1 MTMFALVDCNNFYA
15 TCETVFRPDLR
26 GRPII
31 VLSNNDGC
39 VVARSAEVKAL
50 GTIKMG
56 VPVFQI
62 KNEIAKHHI
71 EVFSSNYTL
80 YADLSHRV
88 MRILRLLSPG
98 LEIYSIDE
106 AFVDVRGI
114 RDVIE
119 FGTMVRSTI
128 KQWTGITVAVG
139 MAPTKTLA
147 KLANYGAKKFPGT
160 GGVVDLRDPERQ
172 KKLMSI
178 TPVGE
183 IWGVGRRTTKA
194 LNALGITTALQLRD
208 ADLQD
213 IRRRF
218 SIVLARTVS
227 ELRGTSCF
235 ELEYQPQ
242 PKQQIV
248 TSRSFGQRIT
258 ALGSMRQAISEFTER
273 ACSKL
278 RNGQQY
284 ARAITVFIQTSR
296 FLEDENRRYAN
307 QATGSLVHHSNDNYQ
322 FTKLAQQLLE
332 RIWRD
337 GYEYNKGGVILGDF
351 SRTTQQ
357 QIGLFEKPVRDNSS
371 VMEAIDAINNRI
383 GSVSFASSSGYQH
396 WAMRRD
402 KLSPAYTTRWSDLPS
417 VK

>member
-1 MTMFALVDCNNFYA
+1 
-15 TCETVFRPDLR
+15 
-26 GRPII
+26 
-31 VLSNNDGC
+31 
-39 VVARSAEVKAL
+39 
-50 GTIKMG
+50 MG

-62 KNEIAKHHI
+62 KNEITKHNI

-80 YADLSHRV
+80 YADMSHRV
-88 MRILRLLSPG
+88 MSILRSLSPG

-114 RDVIE
+114 PDLVE
-119 FGTMVRSTI
+119 FGMMVRNTV
-128 KQWTGITVAVG
+128 KKWTGITVAVG

-172 KKLMSI
+172 RKLMAM

-194 LNALGITTALQLRD
+194 LKALGIETALQLRE
-208 ADLQD
+208 ADVQD

-218 SIVLARTVS
+218 SVVLARTVT
-227 ELRGTSCF
+227 ELRGTPCI
-235 ELEYQPQ
+235 ELEDQPA

-258 ALGSMRQAISEFTER
+258 TLDAMRQAISEYTER
-273 ACSKL
+273 ACAKL

-284 ARAITVFIQTSR
+284 ARAITVFIETSR
-296 FLEDENRRYAN
+296 FLKDEDNRYAN
-307 QATGSLVHHSNDNYQ
+307 QVTGRLMHHCNDN
-322 FTKLAQQLLE
+322 FKFAKLAQQLLE

-351 SRTTQQ
+351 SRTKLRQV
-357 QIGLFEKPVRDNSS
+357 GLFEKPIRDNSK
-371 VMEAIDAINNRI
+371 VMNAIDIINNTV
-383 GSVSFASSSGYQH
+383 GSIRLATSSGDQH
-396 WAMRRD
+396 WAMRRER
-402 KLSPAYTTRWSDLPS
+402 LSPAYTTRWLDIPG

>member
-1 MTMFALVDCNNFYA
+1 MFALVDCNNFYA
-15 TCETVFRPDLR
+15 TGEKVFRPDLR
-26 GRPII
+26 DRPVI

-56 VPVFQI
+56 VPVFQV
-62 KNEIAKHHI
+62 KNEITKHNI

-80 YADLSHRV
+80 YADMSHRV
-88 MRILRLLSPG
+88 MSILRSLSPG

-114 RDVIE
+114 PDLVE
-119 FGTMVRSTI
+119 FGMMVRTTV
-128 KQWTGITVAVG
+128 KKWTGITVAVG

-160 GGVVDLRDPERQ
+160 SGVVDLRDPERQ
-172 KKLMSI
+172 QKLMAI

-183 IWGVGRRTTKA
+183 IWGVGRRTTKS
-194 LNALGITTALQLRD
+194 LKALGIETALQLRD
-208 ADLQD
+208 ANIQD

-218 SIVLARTVS
+218 SVVLARTVT
-227 ELRGTSCF
+227 ELRGTSCI
-235 ELEYQPQ
+235 ELEDQPA

-258 ALGSMRQAISEFTER
+258 TLDAMRQAISEYTER
-273 ACSKL
+273 ACAKL
-278 RNGQQY
+278 RSGRQY
-284 ARAITVFIQTSR
+284 AKAITVFIETSR
-296 FLEDENRRYAN
+296 FLKDENSRYAN
-307 QATGSLVHHSNDNYQ
+307 QATGSLAHHSDDNFQ
-322 FTKLAQQLLE
+322 FAKLAQQLLE

-351 SRTTQQ
+351 SRTKQRQ
-357 QIGLFEKPVRDNSS
+357 VGLFEKPVRDNSS
-371 VMEAIDAINNRI
+371 VMEAIDAINSRI
-383 GSVSFASSSGYQH
+383 GMVRFASSSGYQH

-402 KLSPAYTTRWSDLPS
+402 SLSPAYTTRWSDLPS

>member
-1 MTMFALVDCNNFYA
+1 MFALVDCNNFYA

-26 GRPII
+26 GRPVV

-62 KNEIAKHHI
+62 KDEITKHNI

-80 YADLSHRV
+80 YADMSHRV
-88 MRILRLLSPG
+88 MSILRSLSPG

-106 AFVDVRGI
+106 AFIDVRGI
-114 RDVIE
+114 PDLIE
-119 FGTMVRSTI
+119 FGMMVRNTV
-128 KQWTGITVAVG
+128 KKWTGITVAVG

-147 KLANYGAKKFPGT
+147 KLANYGAKKFSGT

-172 KKLMSI
+172 QKLMAM

-194 LNALGITTALQLRD
+194 LKALGIETALQLRD
-208 ADLQD
+208 ADVQD
-213 IRRRF
+213 VRRRF
-218 SIVLARTVS
+218 SVVLARTVT
-227 ELRGTSCF
+227 ELRGTPCI
-235 ELEYQPQ
+235 ELEDQPA

-258 ALGSMRQAISEFTER
+258 TLDAMRQAISEYTER
-273 ACSKL
+273 ACAKL
-278 RNGQQY
+278 RSGGQY
-284 ARAITVFIQTSR
+284 ARAITVFIETSR
-296 FLEDENRRYAN
+296 FLKDEDGRYAN
-307 QATGSLVHHSNDNYQ
+307 QVTGNLAHHSDDNFQ
-322 FTKLAQQLLE
+322 FAKLAQQLLE

-351 SRTTQQ
+351 SRTRQRQ
-357 QIGLFEKPVRDNSS
+357 VGLFEKPVRDNSS
-371 VMEAIDAINNRI
+371 VMAAIDTINSRI
-383 GSVSFASSSGYQH
+383 GMVRFATSSGYQH

-402 KLSPAYTTRWSDLPS
+402 SLSPAYTTRWSDLPC

>member
-1 MTMFALVDCNNFYA
+1 MFALVDCNNFYA

-26 GRPII
+26 GKPVI

-56 VPVFQI
+56 VPLFQI
-62 KNEIAKHHI
+62 KNEITKHNI

-80 YADLSHRV
+80 YADMSHRV
-88 MRILRLLSPG
+88 MRILRSLSPG
-98 LEIYSIDE
+98 MEIYSIDE
-106 AFVDVRGI
+106 AFIDVRGI
-114 RDVIE
+114 RDLIE
-119 FGTMVRSTI
+119 FGTMVRNTV
-128 KQWTGITVAVG
+128 KKWTGITVAVG

-172 KKLMSI
+172 RKLMAM

-183 IWGVGRRTTKA
+183 VWGVGRRTTKA
-194 LNALGITTALQLRD
+194 LNALGIETALELRD
-208 ADLQD
+208 SDIQD

-218 SIVLARTVS
+218 SVVLARTVT
-227 ELRGTSCF
+227 ELRGISCI
-235 ELEYQPQ
+235 ELEDQPA

-248 TSRSFGQRIT
+248 TSRSFGHRIT
-258 ALGSMRQAISEFTER
+258 TLDAMRQAISEFTER
-273 ACSKL
+273 ACAKL
-278 RNGQQY
+278 RSGQQY

-296 FLEDENRRYAN
+296 FLEDEACRYAN
-307 QATGSLVHHSNDNYQ
+307 QATGNLAHHSDDNFQ
-322 FTKLAQQLLE
+322 ITKLAQQLLE

-337 GYEYNKGGVILGDF
+337 GYEYNKGGVIFGDF
-351 SRTTQQ
+351 SRTKQR

-371 VMEAIDAINNRI
+371 VMEAIDTINSQI
-383 GSVSFASSSGYQH
+383 GTVRFATSSGYQR
-396 WAMRRD
+396 WAVRRD
-402 KLSPAYTTRWSDLPS
+402 SLSPAYTTRWSDLPC

>member
-1 MTMFALVDCNNFYA
+1 MFALVDCNNFYA

-26 GRPII
+26 GKPVV

-62 KNEIAKHHI
+62 KNEIKKHKI

-80 YADLSHRV
+80 YADMSCRV
-88 MRILRLLSPG
+88 MRILRSVSPG
-98 LEIYSIDE
+98 IEIYSIDE
-106 AFVDVRGI
+106 AFIDVRGI
-114 RDVIE
+114 RDLMA

-147 KLANYGAKKFPGT
+147 KLANHGAKKFPGT
-160 GGVVDLRDPERQ
+160 GGVVDLRDPARQ
-172 KKLMSI
+172 GKLMAI

-183 IWGVGRRTTKA
+183 IWGVGRRTAKA
-194 LNALGITTALQLRD
+194 LNALGVETALQLRD
-208 ADLQD
+208 ADIQD

-218 SIVLARTVS
+218 SVVLARTVS
-227 ELRGTSCF
+227 ELRGISCV
-235 ELEYQPQ
+235 ELESQPA
-242 PKQQIV
+242 PKKQIV
-248 TSRSFGQRIT
+248 TSRSFGQRIISLD
-258 ALGSMRQAISEFTER
+258 AMRQAISEFTER
-273 ACSKL
+273 ACAKL
-278 RNGQQY
+278 RNGGQY

-296 FLEDENRRYAN
+296 FLEDESRQYAN
-307 QATGSLVHHSNDNYQ
+307 HATGSLAHHGSDNYQ
-322 FTKLAQQLLE
+322 FIKLAQRLLE
-332 RIWRD
+332 EIWRD

-351 SRTTQQ
+351 SKTKQKQ
-357 QIGLFEKPVRDNSS
+357 FGLFEKPERDNSS
-371 VMEAIDAINNRI
+371 VMEAIDTINNRI
-383 GSVSFASSSGYQH
+383 GSVRFATSSGYQH

-402 KLSPAYTTRWSDLPS
+402 SLSPAYTTRWSDLPS

>member
-1 MTMFALVDCNNFYA
+1 MFALVDCNNFYA
-15 TCETVFRPDLR
+15 TCETLFRPDLR
-26 GRPII
+26 GRPVI

-62 KNEIAKHHI
+62 NNEISRHNI

-80 YADLSHRV
+80 YADMSHRV
-88 MRILRLLSPG
+88 MSILRSLSPS

-106 AFVDVRGI
+106 AFVDVLGI
-114 RDVIE
+114 PDLIE
-119 FGTMVRSTI
+119 FGMMVRNTV
-128 KQWTGITVAVG
+128 KKWTGITVAVG

-172 KKLMSI
+172 RKLMAM

-194 LNALGITTALQLRD
+194 LKALGIDTALQLRE
-208 ADLQD
+208 ADVQD

-218 SIVLARTVS
+218 SVVLARTVT
-227 ELRGTSCF
+227 ELRGTPCI
-235 ELEYQPQ
+235 ELEDQPA

-258 ALGSMRQAISEFTER
+258 TLDAMRQAISEYTER
-273 ACSKL
+273 ACAKL
-278 RNGQQY
+278 RSGGQY
-284 ARAITVFIQTSR
+284 ARAITVFIETSR
-296 FLEDENRRYAN
+296 FLKDEDGRYAN
-307 QATGSLVHHSNDNYQ
+307 QVTGSLAHHSDDNYQ
-322 FTKLAQQLLE
+322 FAKLAQQLLE

-351 SRTTQQ
+351 SRTKQRQ
-357 QIGLFEKPVRDNSS
+357 VGLFEKPVRDNSS
-371 VMEAIDAINNRI
+371 VMKAIDTINSRI
-383 GSVSFASSSGYQH
+383 GMVRFASSSGYQH

-402 KLSPAYTTRWSDLPS
+402 SLSPAYTTRWSDLPW

>member
-1 MTMFALVDCNNFYA
+1 MFALVDCNNFYA
-15 TCETVFRPDLR
+15 TCESVFRPDLR
-26 GRPII
+26 GRPVI
-31 VLSNNDGC
+31 VLSNNDDC

-62 KNEIAKHHI
+62 KNEIIKHQI
-71 EVFSSNYTL
+71 VVFSSNYTL
-80 YADLSHRV
+80 YADMSHRV
-88 MRILRLLSPG
+88 MRILRSVTPW

-114 RDVIE
+114 PDLIE
-119 FGTMVRSTI
+119 FGTMVRKTI

-160 GGVVDLRDPERQ
+160 GGVVDLRDRKRQ
-172 KKLMSI
+172 QKLMSI

-194 LNALGITTALQLRD
+194 LTTLGIETALQLRD
-208 ADLQD
+208 ADIQD

-218 SIVLARTVS
+218 NVVLARTVS
-227 ELRGTSCF
+227 ELRGTPCI
-235 ELEYQPQ
+235 ELEDQPS

-258 ALGSMRQAISEFTER
+258 SRDAMRQAISEFAER
-273 ACSKL
+273 ACVKL
-278 RNGQQY
+278 RGGGQY
-284 ARAITVFIQTSR
+284 ARALTVFIQTSR
-296 FLEDENRRYAN
+296 FLQDESSRYAN
-307 QATGSLVHHSNDNYQ
+307 QATGNLAHHCSDNYQ
-322 FTKLAQQLLE
+322 FIKLAQQLLE
-332 RIWRD
+332 KIWRE
-337 GYEYNKGGVILGDF
+337 GYEYNKGGVILGDL
-351 SRTTQQ
+351 SRTKQMQ
-357 QIGLFEKPVRDNSS
+357 FGLFEKPERDNSS
-371 VMEAIDAINNRI
+371 VMEAIDTINNRI
-383 GSVSFASSSGYQH
+383 GSVRFASSSGYQH

-402 KLSPAYTTRWSDLPS
+402 SLSPAYTTRWSDLPL

>member
-1 MTMFALVDCNNFYA
+1 MFALVDCNNFYA

-26 GRPII
+26 GRPVI

-62 KNEIAKHHI
+62 KNEITKHNI

-80 YADLSHRV
+80 YADMSHRV
-88 MRILRLLSPG
+88 MRILRSQSPG
-98 LEIYSIDE
+98 MEIYSIDE
-106 AFVDVRGI
+106 AFIDVRGI
-114 RDVIE
+114 RDLIE
-119 FGTMVRSTI
+119 YGTMVRNTV
-128 KQWTGITVAVG
+128 KKWTGITVAVG

-160 GGVVDLRDPERQ
+160 GGVVDLRSPARQ
-172 KKLMSI
+172 RKLMAM

-183 IWGVGRRTTKA
+183 VWGVGRRTTKA
-194 LNALGITTALQLRD
+194 LNALGVETALQLCD
-208 ADLQD
+208 ADIQD
-213 IRRRF
+213 IRRKF
-218 SIVLARTVS
+218 SVVLARTVT
-227 ELRGTSCF
+227 ELRGTPCI
-235 ELEYQPQ
+235 ELEDQPA

-258 ALGSMRQAISEFTER
+258 ILDAMQQAISEFTER
-273 ACSKL
+273 ACAKL
-278 RNGQQY
+278 RSGQQY
-284 ARAITVFIQTSR
+284 ARSITVFIQTSR
-296 FLEDENRRYAN
+296 FLEDEASRYAN
-307 QATGSLVHHSNDNYQ
+307 QATGSLAHHCNDNYQ
-322 FTKLAQQLLE
+322 FIKLAQQLLE

-351 SRTTQQ
+351 SKTKQRQV
-357 QIGLFEKPVRDNSS
+357 GLFEKPVRDNSS
-371 VMEAIDAINNRI
+371 VMEAIDTINSQI
-383 GSVSFASSSGYQH
+383 GMIRFATSSGYQH

-402 KLSPAYTTRWSDLPS
+402 SLSPAYTTRWSDLPC

>member
-1 MTMFALVDCNNFYA
+1 MFALVDCNNFYA

-26 GRPII
+26 GKPVV

-62 KNEIAKHHI
+62 KNEIKKHKI

-80 YADLSHRV
+80 YADMSCRV
-88 MRILRLLSPG
+88 MRILRSVSPG
-98 LEIYSIDE
+98 IEIYSIDE
-106 AFVDVRGI
+106 AFIDVRGI
-114 RDVIE
+114 RDLMA

-147 KLANYGAKKFPGT
+147 KLANHGAKKFPGT
-160 GGVVDLRDPERQ
+160 GGVVDLRDPARQ
-172 KKLMSI
+172 GKLMAI

-183 IWGVGRRTTKA
+183 IWGVGRRTAKA
-194 LNALGITTALQLRD
+194 LNALGVETALQLRD
-208 ADLQD
+208 ADIQD

-218 SIVLARTVS
+218 SVVLARTVS
-227 ELRGTSCF
+227 ELRGISCV
-235 ELEYQPQ
+235 ELESQPA
-242 PKQQIV
+242 PKKQIV
-248 TSRSFGQRIT
+248 TSRSFGQRII
-258 ALGSMRQAISEFTER
+258 ALDAMRQAISEFTER
-273 ACSKL
+273 ACAKL
-278 RNGQQY
+278 RNGGQY

-296 FLEDENRRYAN
+296 FLEDESRQYAN
-307 QATGSLVHHSNDNYQ
+307 HATGSLAHHGSDNYQ
-322 FTKLAQQLLE
+322 FIKLAQRLLE
-332 RIWRD
+332 EIWRD

-351 SRTTQQ
+351 SKTKQKQ
-357 QIGLFEKPVRDNSS
+357 FGLFEKPERDNSS
-371 VMEAIDAINNRI
+371 VMEAIDTINNRI
-383 GSVSFASSSGYQH
+383 GSVRFATSSGYQH

-402 KLSPAYTTRWSDLPS
+402 SLSPAYTTRWSDLPS

>member
-1 MTMFALVDCNNFYA
+1 MFALVDCNNFYA

-26 GRPII
+26 GRPVI

-62 KNEIAKHHI
+62 KDEIAKHNI

-80 YADLSHRV
+80 YADMSHRV
-88 MRILRLLSPG
+88 MSILRSLSPG

-114 RDVIE
+114 PDLIE
-119 FGTMVRSTI
+119 FGMMVRNTV
-128 KQWTGITVAVG
+128 KKWTGITVAVG
-139 MAPTKTLA
+139 MAPTKTIA

-172 KKLMSI
+172 QKLMAM

-194 LNALGITTALQLRD
+194 LKALGIETALQLRD
-208 ADLQD
+208 ADVQD
-213 IRRRF
+213 VRRRF
-218 SIVLARTVS
+218 SVVLARTVT
-227 ELRGTSCF
+227 ELRGTPCI
-235 ELEYQPQ
+235 ELEDQPA

-258 ALGSMRQAISEFTER
+258 TLDAMRQAISEYTER
-273 ACSKL
+273 ACAKL

-284 ARAITVFIQTSR
+284 ARAITVFIETSR
-296 FLEDENRRYAN
+296 FLKDEDNRYAN
-307 QATGSLVHHSNDNYQ
+307 QVTGRLMHHCNDN
-322 FTKLAQQLLE
+322 FKFAKLAQQLLE

-351 SRTTQQ
+351 SRTKLRQV
-357 QIGLFEKPVRDNSS
+357 GLFEKPIRDNSK
-371 VMEAIDAINNRI
+371 VMEAIDIINNTV
-383 GSVSFASSSGYQH
+383 GSIRFATSSGYQH
-396 WAMRRD
+396 WAMRRER
-402 KLSPAYTTRWSDLPS
+402 LSPAYTTRWLDIPE